1 MHCALATDIALPRR
15 LPAKP
20 STGRTIRL
28 RAVERLAREI
38 ARRREAGTFT
48 YRHLAGLLSDSEDQ
62 ASKDLTSICGRRDDL
77 GWDRLLVIAEAL
89 DVDAL
94 SLFAPLVIGGTEL

>member
-1 MHCALATDIALPRR
+1 MHCVSALDFAAARR
-15 LPAKP
+15 LPRKP
-20 STGRTIRL
+20 ATGRTIRL

-38 ARRREAGTFT
+38 ARRRDAGAFT
-48 YRHLAGLLSDSEDQ
+48 SRDLARLLSDSDDQ
-62 ASKDLTSICGRRDDL
+62 ARKDLTSITGRRDDL

-94 SLFAPLVIGGTEL
+94 TLFAPPVIGGTEL